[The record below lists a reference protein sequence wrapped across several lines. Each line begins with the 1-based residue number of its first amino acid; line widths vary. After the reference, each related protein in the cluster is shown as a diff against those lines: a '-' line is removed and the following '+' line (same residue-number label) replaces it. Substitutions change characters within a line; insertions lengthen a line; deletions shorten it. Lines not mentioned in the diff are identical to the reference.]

1 MTPPVPTG
9 KIIDRLAIALRTV
22 LLLAAALPLMWGCAG
37 DGEGLNECGKPIG
50 ESCSTVSSD
59 SNGSP
64 SGNPN
69 ATFNWIQSN
78 VWGFICTNCHTGS
91 SPPRGLSWEASQS
104 CGNVGRTSVDIP
116 SMLIIAPGDPD
127 NSYLIWKIQGEGPAG
142 ENISGGQMPLNS
154 DPLSSVTIKNMRD
167 WISDGAICP

>member
-1 MTPPVPTG
+1 MTLPVPTG
-9 KIIDRLAIALRTV
+9 KIIDRLPIALRTV

-50 ESCSTVSSD
+50 ESCSVVTSG
-59 SNGSP
+59 SNGSQ

-78 VWGFICTNCHTGS
+78 VWGGFCANCHSGA
-91 SPPRGLSWEASQS
+91 SPPFDLSWEASQS
-104 CGNVGRTSVDIP
+104 CGNVGRTSGQIDG
-116 SMLIIAPGDPD
+116 MLIIAPGDPD

-142 ENISGGQMPLNS
+142 EIIVGGQMPLNS
-154 DPLSSVTIKNMRD
+154 DPLPPVTIQNVHD